1 MRRKDR
7 EVTDIGEMEEILRQC
22 KICHV
27 AMVDNGSP
35 YVVPLSYGY
44 RILADNVLELYFHSA
59 LEGKKLDILKSN
71 GNVCFEMTC
80 EGEPVQSETPCN
92 SGYYYSSIIGF
103 GQVVFADDLVE
114 KCKALSIM
122 FNHQSGREVIFTDE
136 QAQGVCVFKVVSK
149 AAEDYVG
156 YYEGFSH
163 IISCILIP
171 PKIFF

>member
-7 EVTDIGEMEEILRQC
+7 EVTDIGEMEEILRLC
-22 KICHV
+22 RTCHV
-27 AMVDNGSP
+27 AMVDNGTP

-44 RILADNVLELYFHSA
+44 RLLADNVLELFFHSA

-71 GNVCFEMTC
+71 TNVCFEMAH
-80 EGEPVQSETPCN
+80 EGEPVHSETPCN

-103 GQVVFADDLVE
+103 GQVVFVEDVVE

-122 FNHQSGREVIFTDE
+122 FSHQSGREVIFTDE

-149 AAEDYVG
+149 DFTGKQKPRPNTTVIETIG
-156 YYEGFSH
+156 
-163 IISCILIP
+163 
-171 PKIFF
+171 